1 MKPQNLLFRLLQMK
15 FAPAPSVVSLGL
27 LFGSTILFGS
37 PWILSSTAK
46 AVAQQDEVFTE
57 SQAARGQAVYD
68 KRCASC
74 HGLRLEGGSASA
86 LSGGKFADK
95 WGHGDKTVDDLY
107 YITRTQMPFGAGN
120 TLSRQQYIDVVAYML
135 KANGY
140 KPGARELAAN
150 PALLKQIKIVT
161 KGSLKEG
168 FIQTQAENAPNS
180 SATPAP
186 ANGAPDPTSKGP
198 TQQELNAAPSNA
210 ADWLMSNHDYTGQR
224 YVDLKQINR
233 LNAASLR
240 PACIYQAGDTKA
252 FHSNPVVYRGVMYI
266 TTTYSTIALDA
277 TNCRVRWRHDW
288 KRKSVEIY
296 PPNRGAAIKD
306 GRVVRATTDGYL
318 FALDIET
325 GKLLWER
332 KVIATEKIEGSFN
345 MAPVVFENLVLLGLG
360 ISEQGVKGWIGAFRL
375 ETGEPVWRFNTVPDD
390 GEPGAETWG
399 DPKVRKRGG
408 GAVWA
413 PLSLDPQAGLVYV
426 PVANPAPD
434 FLADVRPGANLYTNS
449 LVVLDARTGKLKW
462 HYQATP
468 SDTHDWDL
476 TQVSPL
482 FTAAVGGKTRKL
494 VALASKD
501 GLLRVLDRET
511 KEKLYETPVT
521 TRTNVDVP
529 LTTQGVYAC
538 PGVLGGVLWNGP
550 AYNPNTN
557 MLYTPAVDWCG
568 KFIKAREDRFIP
580 GQLYMGGM
588 YIDDPIGKARGWLTA
603 VDASTGKVAWRY
615 ESSKPMLAA
624 VATTSADL
632 IFTGEMTGDFLTLD
646 ARTGKVLYRFNTG
659 GPMNAGVVT
668 YAINGK
674 QYVAA
679 ASGSASGFWRVA
691 PGSSTVV
698 IFSLPEPNR
707 LRAGK

>member
-1 MKPQNLLFRLLQMK
+1 MKQQKLPLRLL
-15 FAPAPSVVSLGL
+15 APALALAALSLGL
-27 LFGSTILFGS
+27 LFGPARTI
-37 PWILSSTAK
+37 SSTQKPSQKGGIYTDA
-46 AVAQQDEVFTE
+46 
-57 SQAARGQAVYD
+57 QAARGQAVYD
-68 KRCASC
+68 NKCASC

-86 LSGGKFADK
+86 LSGDKFTDRWAR
-95 WGHGDKTVDDLY
+95 GDKSVDDLY

-120 TLSRQQYIDVVAYML
+120 TLSKQQYIDTVAYIL

-140 KPGARELAAN
+140 KAGTQELPAD
-150 PALLKQIKIVT
+150 PALLKQIKIEPQV
-161 KGSLKEG
+161 SLKEG
-168 FIQTQAENAPNS
+168 VVQ
-180 SATPAP
+180 TPAESG
-186 ANGAPDPTSKGP
+186 ASASASTNGAGGAPDPSSKGP
-198 TQQELNAAPSNA
+198 SQQELNAASSNA

-240 PACIYQAGDTKA
+240 PVCLYQAGDTKP
-252 FHSNPVVYRGVMYI
+252 FPNNPVVYSGVMYS
-266 TTTYSTIALDA
+266 TTTSPTIAMDA
-277 TNCRVRWRHDW
+277 TNCRVKWRHNW
-288 KRKSVEIY
+288 KPKSVEVY

-325 GKLLWER
+325 GKPL
-332 KVIATEKIEGSFN
+332 
-345 MAPVVFENLVLLGLG
+345 
-360 ISEQGVKGWIGAFRL
+360 
-375 ETGEPVWRFNTVPDD
+375 WRFNTVPDD

-399 DPKVRKRGG
+399 NADVRTRGG

-413 PLSLDPQAGLVYV
+413 PLSLDPQAGIVYV

-434 FLADVRPGANLYTNS
+434 FLADARPGANLYTNS
-449 LVVLDARTGKLKW
+449 LVALDDRTGKLQW

-468 SDTHDWDL
+468 SDSHDWDL

-482 FTAAVGGKTRKL
+482 FTATVGGKTRKL
-494 VALASKD
+494 VALAGKD

-511 KEKLYETPVT
+511 KEPLYATPVT
-521 TRTNVDVP
+521 TRSNVDEP
-529 LTTQGVYAC
+529 LTVKGTYTC

-568 KFIKAREDRFIP
+568 RFIKASEDRFIP
-580 GQLYMGGM
+580 GQLYMGGT
-588 YIDDPIGKARGWLTA
+588 YIGDPIEKSRGWVTA
-603 VDASTGKVAWRY
+603 VDASTGKVAWQY

-624 VATTSADL
+624 VATTSAGL

-646 ARTGKVLYRFNTG
+646 ARAGKVLYRFNTG
-659 GPMNAGVVT
+659 GPMNGGVVT
-668 YAINGK
+668 YAVNSK

-679 ASGSASGFWRVA
+679 TSGSATGFWRAA

-698 IFSLPEPNR
+698 IFSLPEPAR
-707 LRAGK
+707 PRAAKSIQIVIGIVRGA

>member
-1 MKPQNLLFRLLQMK
+1 MKQQKLPLRLL
-15 FAPAPSVVSLGL
+15 APAL
-27 LFGSTILFGS
+27 
-37 PWILSSTAK
+37 A
-46 AVAQQDEVFTE
+46 
-57 SQAARGQAVYD
+57 QAARGQAVYD
-68 KRCASC
+68 NKCASC

-86 LSGGKFADK
+86 LSGDKFTDRWAR
-95 WGHGDKTVDDLY
+95 GDKSVDDLY
-107 YITRTQMPFGAGN
+107 YITRTKMLFGAGN
-120 TLSRQQYIDVVAYML
+120 TLSKQQYIDTVAYIL

-140 KPGARELAAN
+140 KAGTQELPAD
-150 PALLKQIKIVT
+150 PALLKQIKIELQV
-161 KGSLKEG
+161 SLKEG
-168 FIQTQAENAPNS
+168 VVQ
-180 SATPAP
+180 TPAESG
-186 ANGAPDPTSKGP
+186 ASASASTNGAGGAPDPSSKGP
-198 TQQELNAAPSNA
+198 SQQELNAAPSNA

-240 PACIYQAGDTKA
+240 PVCLYQAGDTKP
-252 FHSNPVVYRGVMYI
+252 FHNNPVVYRGVMYI
-266 TTTYSTIALDA
+266 TTTNSTIAIDA
-277 TNCRVRWRHDW
+277 TNCRVKWRHNW
-288 KRKSVEIY
+288 KPKSVEVY

-325 GKLLWER
+325 GKPLWER
-332 KVIATEKIEGSFN
+332 KVIATEKNEGSFN
-345 MAPVVFENLVLLGLG
+345 MAPMIFENLVLLGLG

-399 DPKVRKRGG
+399 NADVRKRGG

-413 PLSLDPQAGLVYV
+413 PLSLDPQAGIVYV

-434 FLADVRPGANLYTNS
+434 FLA
-449 LVVLDARTGKLKW
+449 
-462 HYQATP
+462 TP
-468 SDTHDWDL
+468 SDSHDWDL

-482 FTAAVGGKTRKL
+482 FTATVGGKTRKL
-494 VALASKD
+494 VALAGKD

-511 KEKLYETPVT
+511 KEPLYATPVT
-521 TRTNVDVP
+521 TRSNVDEP
-529 LTTQGVYAC
+529 LTVKGTYTC

-568 KFIKAREDRFIP
+568 RFIKASEDRFIP
-580 GQLYMGGM
+580 GQLYMGGT
-588 YIDDPIGKARGWLTA
+588 YIGDPIEKSRGWVTA
-603 VDASTGKVAWRY
+603 VDASTGKVAWQY

-624 VATTSADL
+624 VATTSAGL

-646 ARTGKVLYRFNTG
+646 ARAGKVLYRFNTG
-659 GPMNAGVVT
+659 GPMNGGVVT
-668 YAINGK
+668 YAVNSK

-679 ASGSASGFWRVA
+679 TSGSATGFWRAA

-698 IFSLPEPNR
+698 IFSLPEPAR
-707 LRAGK
+707 PRAAK